1 MWDSSLGSKGTHE
14 ENAQWMVFHDSSGPN
29 SNMPTPK
36 NISSHNKTYS
46 KPKDTAQKKVKKKR
60 HTNKSK
66 TPISKLIQV
75 PADVL
80 LREWNGKETFD
91 ESDEDEDVIDSRLNK
106 WTDNVSGPAKLAMK
120 KLDYCIRKLRQC
132 STISA
137 LQKASL
143 GVSLALL
150 EVASKKECRSPFLC
164 LNQASIFAAQGPKGG
179 NNDEEFKKPLP
190 RSEDCTVDEAL
201 QILGR
206 SDCLRALHFINEA
219 MFLCSYVAK
228 VCCLHRDKMEPDHPW
243 TPKWRVAGIM
253 VYTISVGIDSVIHSL
268 MEGDAR
274 NAALES
280 WEKPVKA
287 EIGRGRSDA
296 IAMQKAFGLIFPP
309 AANASEHKSNNA
321 YRMENNGTDLGND
334 VANQNI
340 NSCDEDDIGSFED
353 DEGEGE
359 ELDENDVYDDDD
371 GDDDMEEI
379 REYNSK
385 FELNESGNSA
395 PPLSETTTGPP
406 PLEPPTNTGMD
417 PNDKGKTADTT
428 YNDVPFV
435 AI

>member
-1 MWDSSLGSKGTHE
+1 
-14 ENAQWMVFHDSSGPN
+14 MVFHDSSGPN
-29 SNMPTPK
+29 NKMPTPK
-36 NISSHNKTYS
+36 NTSIHSKTYS
-46 KPKDTAQKKVKKKR
+46 KPKDTKQKKKKKR
-60 HTNKSK
+60 HINKSK

-75 PADVL
+75 PADIL

-132 STISA
+132 STITA

-179 NNDEEFKKPLP
+179 NNDEEFKKALP
-190 RSEDCTVDEAL
+190 RSEDCTAEEAL
-201 QILGR
+201 QIVGR

-219 MFLCSYVAK
+219 MFLCSYAAK

-243 TPKWRVAGIM
+243 TPKWRIVGIM
-253 VYTISVGIDSVIHSL
+253 VYTISVGIDSIIHSL

-280 WEKPVKA
+280 WEKSVRA
-287 EIGRGRSDA
+287 EIGRGRLDA
-296 IAMQKAFGLIFPP
+296 IAMQKAFGHMFPSTTNVSGRKSSKKMERNGIDLDND
-309 AANASEHKSNNA
+309 AN
-321 YRMENNGTDLGND
+321 
-334 VANQNI
+334 NQNTD
-340 NSCDEDDIGSFED
+340 SFEDDDAGSFED
-353 DEGEGE
+353 YE
-359 ELDENDVYDDDD
+359 EEDLNDNESYDDDD
-371 GDDDMEEI
+371 EDDGDDMDVEES
-379 REYNSK
+379 NNANG
-385 FELNESGNSA
+385 ELEMNGTVNPA
-395 PPLSETTTGPP
+395 PPLPETTMGPP
-406 PLEPPTNTGMD
+406 PLEPPTDTGMI
-417 PNDKGKTADTT
+417 PNTSGEASDAT